1 MGRVI
6 PTTLKKSAVKGMR
19 KTRVGK
25 SYDRV
30 SMQRGAR
37 MAGARQA
44 SNIQAV
50 VASEKRGCDFILNV
64 GTSGGIVDTTNNNAD
79 FVCVN
84 CVQEGPGSHNRIG
97 RKIFMKSL
105 RIKGF
110 ARLAITPSG
119 GSYRHPQLRQVVIYD
134 KSPTSTLPSWDAVF
148 GSTSDGGA
156 EACPNVL
163 CPPRYDNMQRFTLL
177 SDQVLDF
184 SDVAPFN
191 SGVGTTV
198 WVEQAFDHYIPL
210 KNLEATFKSTTNP
223 GSVGDLSTGAL
234 YVAYRTTSTVGSLG
248 AEIQTLAI
256 GRLRFY

>member
-6 PTTLKKSAVKGMR
+6 TTNLKKSAVQGMR

-25 SYDRV
+25 SSDRV
-30 SMQRGAR
+30 SQQRGAR

-44 SNIQAV
+44 STIQAV
-50 VASEKRGCDFILNV
+50 VASEKRGCDWTLNV
-64 GTSGGIVDTTNNNAD
+64 GTSGGIVDTTNTNAD

-84 CVQEGPGSHNRIG
+84 CVQEGPASHNRIG

-110 ARLAITPSG
+110 ARMAITPSS

-134 KSPTSTLPSWDAVF
+134 KSPTGTMPTWNTIFGVTDDA
-148 GSTSDGGA
+148 GA
-156 EACPNVL
+156 ETCPNVL

-177 SDQVLDF
+177 SDQVIDF
-184 SDVAPFN
+184 SDVAPFT
-191 SGVGTTV
+191 SGVTT
-198 WVEQAFDHYIPL
+198 WIEQAFDHYIPL

-223 GSVGDLSTGAL
+223 GVVGDLATGAL
-234 YVAYRTTSTVGSLG
+234 YIAYRTTSTVGSLG

-256 GRLRFY
+256 ARLRYY